1 MSKVVERYT
10 KETKRHKFSS
20 LIFSIETI
28 NFLQIT
34 EHPETSYPR
43 HENDEKFCHKR
54 LTLLTYLLSHRHKQ
68 KREGRQSKISVRKV
82 KK

>member
-54 LTLLTYLLSHRHKQ
+54 LTLLTYLVTDTSRNEKAD
-68 KREGRQSKISVRKV
+68 KV
-82 KK
+82 KFRWEK

>member
-1 MSKVVERYT
+1 MSKVVERNT

-20 LIFSIETI
+20 SIFSIGTI

-54 LTLLTYLLSHRHKQ
+54 LTLPTYLVTDTSRNEKAD
-68 KREGRQSKISVRKV
+68 KV
-82 KK
+82 KFRRRK

>member
-54 LTLLTYLLSHRHKQ
+54 LTLLTYLVTDTSRNEKAD
-68 KREGRQSKISVRKV
+68 KV
-82 KK
+82 KFR

>member
-54 LTLLTYLLSHRHKQ
+54 LTLLTYLVTDTSRNEKAD
-68 KREGRQSKISVRKV
+68 KV
-82 KK
+82 KFRWGK